1 MCGTRCPCVRV
12 QPERENT
19 IFVGH
24 LTPNEE
30 CKTNLFVGKLGGQQA
45 EKREKCIE
53 FIAPW
58 PVSRYIH
65 IANSRDMGK
74 RREVENKSAKSGK
87 TMLCCCLLRTSRK
100 RQHNRHD
107 TKNGEK
113 GDKERKKKHVFSKL
127 NRWREAA
134 TANANA
140 IAPPIPLLLMK
151 WVVSSLLN
159 FSSCVLKCLA
169 VPLTSASVS
178 PCVFSRRVVSMLLSS
193 FFFLFFCHFIL
204 GCCCFISMPLHSS
217 SAECWKCDNRRT
229 RNEFTRQ
236 QNRIYFALT
245 QNGVFHLQMHKCCWA
260 RARVYEYCID
270 LGYVSRERANEE
282 EINTT
287 KKEKK
292 KKRKM
297 QNDTVHSPRFPIV
310 QLLSLVSALH
320 AVSCRQR

>member
-87 TMLCCCLLRTSRK
+87 TMSAAACCCCVRRVSASTTDTTQRTE
-100 RQHNRHD
+100 
-107 TKNGEK
+107 EK
-113 GDKERKKKHVFSKL
+113 ATRKERKKHVFSKL

-236 QNRIYFALT
+236 QNRIHFALT
-245 QNGVFHLQMHKCCWA
+245 QNGVFHLQMHKCIIRILYWSRLCEQ
-260 RARVYEYCID
+260 RASKRRRDKHDEK
-270 LGYVSRERANEE
+270 RK
-282 EINTT
+282 
-287 KKEKK
+287 KKETKNAE
-292 KKRKM
+292 R
-297 QNDTVHSPRFPIV
+297 HSSFSSVSNRST
-310 QLLSLVSALH
+310 SLARLYSLC
-320 AVSCRQR
+320 CRQR